1 MADLTLSTAVRS
13 NLLSLQNTQDL
24 IDRTQGRL
32 STGLKVASPIDD
44 AVKYFQGK
52 ALSERAADLTE
63 RKSSIDQGISALD
76 TGLKAADAIENLVS
90 QMKGIVD
97 SARSSDASQR
107 SEYAKSLKELSKQI
121 EKLVNDAS
129 YQGLNLLNSASSKL
143 SVRFSEKTD
152 SKLDIDGVD
161 FQSSAFYL
169 DSGGSATTIQLV
181 SAANVVS
188 GGLGFGLLLSAFNFD
203 NAEQLASFNSQ
214 ADLAV
219 KRLDQTISNVRAK
232 AANMGASVAIL
243 NVRSEFTKQ
252 YVNALDSGAGK
263 LTVADL
269 NEEGANLL
277 ALQTRQQLGI
287 QALSFAGQSEQGILG
302 LFR

>member
-32 STGLKVASPIDD
+32 STGLKVGSPIDD

-63 RKSSIDQGISALD
+63 RKASIDQGISALD
-76 TGLKAADAIENLVS
+76 TALKAADAIESLVS

-97 SARSSDASQR
+97 SARSADAAQR

-129 YQGLNLLNSASSKL
+129 YQGLNLLNSSSSKL

-152 SKLDIDGVD
+152 SKMDVDGVD

-181 SAANVVS
+181 SATNVVS
-188 GGLGFGLLLSAFNFD
+188 GGLGFGLLLSAFNLD
-203 NAEQLASFNSQ
+203 NAEQLASFNAQ

-232 AANMGASVAIL
+232 SANMGASVAIL

-252 YVNALDSGAGK
+252 YVNALDTGAGK

>member
-32 STGLKVASPIDD
+32 STGLKVGSPIDD

-63 RKSSIDQGISALD
+63 RKASIDQGISALD
-76 TGLKAADAIENLVS
+76 TALKAADAIESLVS

-97 SARSSDASQR
+97 SARSADAAQR
-107 SEYAKSLKELSKQI
+107 AEYGKSLKELSKQI

-152 SKLDIDGVD
+152 SKMDVDGVD

-169 DSGGSATTIQLV
+169 DSGGKATTIQLV
-181 SAANVVS
+181 SATNVVS
-188 GGLGFGLLLSAFNFD
+188 GGLGFGLLLSAFNLD
-203 NAEQLASFNSQ
+203 DAEQLASFNSQ

-243 NVRSEFTKQ
+243 NVRSDFTKQ
-252 YVNALDSGAGK
+252 YVNALDTGAGK